1 MSLCARLGRV
11 IGRLR
16 GRRRRLASAEPSAL
30 AALAPERAGT
40 AATAR
45 TCAPD
50 AIACRRAEHTD
61 GRVALFYVPA
71 KADFQHWMAVGDL
84 MREEAREAGEEL
96 LQRQS
101 AEVQRKTGKVP
112 ILFIRE
118 GDRSEELIK
127 LMDEEPNISIL
138 VLAAGTEASGPGPII
153 SYLLGKGAR
162 RLHVPITIVPGSM
175 TVDEIDAIT

>member
-1 MSLCARLGRV
+1 MSETAESGSSKEV
-11 IGRLR
+11 ADHETER
-16 GRRRRLASAEPSAL
+16 GFLVVVDDSAEMPIAL
-30 AALAPERAGT
+30 HF
-40 AATAR
+40 
-45 TCAPD
+45 
-50 AIACRRAEHTD
+50 ACCRAEHTD

-71 KADFQHWMAVGDL
+71 KADFQHWMAVGAL

-138 VLAAGTEASGPGPII
+138 VLAAGTEDSGPGPII

-175 TVDEIDAIT
+175 TLDEIDAIT

>member
-1 MSLCARLGRV
+1 MSETAESGSSKEV
-11 IGRLR
+11 ADHETEQVF
-16 GRRRRLASAEPSAL
+16 LAVVDDSDEMPIAL
-30 AALAPERAGT
+30 HF
-40 AATAR
+40 
-45 TCAPD
+45 
-50 AIACRRAEHTD
+50 ACRRAEHTD

-71 KADFQHWMAVGDL
+71 KADFQHWMAVGAL

-138 VLAAGTEASGPGPII
+138 VLAAGTEDSGPGPII
-153 SYLLGKGAR
+153 SYLLGKGSR
-162 RLHVPITIVPGSM
+162 RLHVPITIIPGSM